1 MISIIVRSHNDGAI
15 LPRTLAGLVKQKM
28 RDFEVIVCDD
38 RSIDD
43 TVACFE
49 RSGLPCRFLTPPEG
63 PYKPGI
69 VLNRAVQAARGDI
82 IVFNN
87 SDAVILKDDWL
98 EKLIAPL
105 QNPMVAAT
113 FANQLPREDAWA
125 IVRLDYLKAFGDG
138 SVSKHWRHFFSLASS
153 AARRE
158 LLVEYPFSETLQY
171 SEDIDWSYRMKQ
183 TGKKIVYVEEAMVE
197 HSHNY
202 TFAELK
208 KRFFNEG
215 KADRVIFGE
224 SQSLCSFLSTYIG
237 GTLRDLI
244 RFKKDWLFIVRYRFA
259 QKYYYYRGTHAS

>member
-15 LPRTLAGLVKQKM
+15 LPRTLAGLAGQTM

-38 RSIDD
+38 RSTDD

-49 RSGLPCRFLTPPEG
+49 HSGLPCRFLTPPEG

-69 VLNRAVQAARGDI
+69 VLNRAIRAAQGDI
-82 IVFNN
+82 VVFNN
-87 SDAVILKDDWL
+87 SDAVVLNPDWL
-98 EKLIAPL
+98 EKLTAPL
-105 QNPMVAAT
+105 SDPAVAAT
-113 FANQLPREDAWA
+113 FANQLPREDAWE
-125 IVRLDYLKAFGDG
+125 IVKDDYRKAFGDG

-153 AARRE
+153 AGRRE
-158 LLVEYPFSETLQY
+158 LFLEYPFSETLQY

-183 TGKKIVYVEEAMVE
+183 MGKMIVYVPEAMVE

-215 KADRVIFGE
+215 KADRVIYGE
-224 SQSLCSFLSTYIG
+224 SQSFGAFARSMLG
-237 GTLRDLI
+237 GTLRDLL
-244 RFKKDWLFIVRYRFA
+244 RFKKNWLFVIRYRFA
-259 QKYYYYRGTHAS
+259 QKYNYYRGTHAS